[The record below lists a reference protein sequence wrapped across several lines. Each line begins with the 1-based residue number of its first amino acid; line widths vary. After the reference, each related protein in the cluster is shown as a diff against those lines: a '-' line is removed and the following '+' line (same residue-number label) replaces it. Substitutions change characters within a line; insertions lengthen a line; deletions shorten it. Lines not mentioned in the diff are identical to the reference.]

1 MEEHS
6 GTNIASH
13 EISMEEN
20 ILYITSI
27 PEYLNSIG
35 ISTRKSGNKIFAS
48 SPFSRDTNWSFCCY
62 LNTNSYFDFSTGHG
76 GNIITL
82 VSRINHCS
90 NREAVEIL
98 KKGNYEKYKPNY
110 KQYKEEPKFWE
121 NFEVE
126 KYTNYSKK
134 DCEAIQDYAKSRGI
148 TRGYINA
155 VFFTR
160 EVGHGNMEFW
170 DTHPQHRPI
179 NDGSPKWIRNPS
191 IGFVHVDKFLKP
203 CGIKFRKIQCQT
215 PNDQSP
221 RFSARG
227 VLGFYVL
234 ENLGTKPSFESA
246 VLYVVESESSAN
258 SLYEYLTILKKP
270 AVIISRGGVSSAPK
284 LDELPDKYRFMKK
297 KIIIDYDG
305 NEELYQER
313 LKLYAPLKGEPIK
326 LMLPKGEDI
335 NSLFCKG
342 KLDLID
348 NLL

>member
-1 MEEHS
+1 MVKQVEKHF
-6 GTNIASH
+6 GINIVSH
-13 EISMEEN
+13 EFNMEEN
-20 ILYITSI
+20 LLYITSI

-35 ISTRKSGNKIFAS
+35 IPTRKSGHKIFAS

-62 LNTNSYFDFSTGHG
+62 PNTNSYFDFSTGHG

-82 VSRINHCS
+82 VSRINRCS

-98 KKGNYEKYKPNY
+98 KKGNYEKYKPSY
-110 KQYKEEPKFWE
+110 KQYKQEPKFWE

-134 DCEAIQDYAKSRGI
+134 DCEAIEVYAKSRGI

-160 EVGHGNMEFW
+160 VNENWV
-170 DTHPQHRPI
+170 
-179 NDGSPKWIRNPS
+179 RNPS

-215 PNDQSP
+215 PNDP

-284 LDELPDKYRFMKK
+284 LDDLPDKYRYMKK

-313 LKLYAPLKGEPIK
+313 LKLYEPLKGDPIK
-326 LMLPKGEDI
+326 LILPKGEDL
-335 NSLFCKG
+335 NTMFCKNELW
-342 KLDLID
+342 KID
-348 NLL
+348 HLL